1 MKLTQYTVF
10 HRLATGAIVFTL
22 LVLGAYGLV
31 QLSVDLL
38 PSITYPL
45 IRVNVLWRGA
55 TPEDMNKNIADPIE
69 RQMAT
74 VNGIDYLQSSSI
86 EGMYTLEANFRYG
99 VNVDVAYQDAL
110 AAMARAA
117 RGLPKDIDTPLIYKA
132 DPSQLP
138 VLQLTVASDEWDLT
152 RLRSWVDEWLQ
163 NQMIAVP
170 GVAGTEIVGGL
181 KREIRVHLDPEELEM
196 HGLTLAGILKRL
208 QQENIEQFGGRVV
221 QGTREFIARTTGEYR
236 SLEDIRNVLI
246 AREGMA
252 KILLRD
258 IAQVEDAHEEVRV
271 ITRFNRKAAV
281 KLSVLKQPDANTV
294 EVSKAVARRIE
305 ELKPIIPKGI
315 RFGMVDNQADYVG
328 AALTGVRN
336 AALEAAVLIVIILA
350 LFLGSW
356 RQVVAMI
363 WALPV
368 TLLLNFGL
376 MKMAG
381 FSVNIFSLGGL
392 VVAIAV
398 DLDNSIIV
406 IENITR
412 LRRERPEMSI
422 SELVIAA
429 THQVGPAIIAATL
442 SFLALF
448 LPFLLVPGLTSLLF
462 HELILVIA
470 GIMVISL
477 VMAISV
483 TPIVMAIVLGKRSA
497 HSERLT
503 FFERLI
509 ERITEAY
516 GKLLERTIRLRWITL
531 ASFAVL
537 LVIGVVLLPRLG
549 TEFLPKM
556 DDGRIMVKVRLP
568 TGASVAQN
576 DGALG
581 QLEKAIGEDP
591 LIDNTF
597 TLVGGK
603 VTGLVTYEVAN
614 EGQIDIQLVPRHERK
629 LSTQQYIAGLQ
640 KKLADVKLPAGK
652 AMVSKSAMKGIRQG
666 GTADIEVKVKGQ
678 EVGKLYDLAGQV
690 AQTMQSLKQFKN
702 VYISMDMT
710 KPEYQVRIDRVRAAE
725 LGVSVA
731 DVAATLRTLVNGE
744 VATRYREGDEYYNIR
759 LMVPESRIASKRAI
773 ENLALPSAQGS
784 YLRIRDVAEVVE
796 AVGPVEI
803 IREDQVQEVII
814 RGDAEGV
821 SVGTALQSLETA
833 LAKVELPT
841 GYEFRFGGQ
850 AQLMDEMR
858 RSLLTVLAFALF
870 FAFVVLVVQFN
881 SLKLPLYILAG
892 VPISLS
898 GLVILLYLT
907 GIPLGATVII
917 GVLMVVAANV
927 MEGVL
932 VINYAEEIRRDEHK
946 PPLEA
951 IVKAARIRFR
961 PRLMTSLGVLV
972 AFFPL
977 ALNLEAGG
985 EMLQPMAAGAIGGL
999 LFTIFVTLF
1008 FLPCLYVLASRE
1020 KKEMQCYENDP
1031 NDIQIGE
1038 RDE

>member
-1 MKLTQYTVF
+1 MKLTQYTVH
-10 HRLATGAIVFTL
+10 HRWATSAIVLTL
-22 LVLGAYGLV
+22 LVLGIYGLV
-31 QLSVDLL
+31 QLPVDLL
-38 PSITYPL
+38 PDITYSL
-45 IRVNVLWRGA
+45 IRIHIWWRGA

-74 VNGIDYLQSSSI
+74 VNGIDYLYSSSI

-99 VNVDVAYQDAL
+99 VNVDVAYQDTL

-117 RGLPKDIDTPLIYKA
+117 RELPKDMDPPFIFKA

-138 VLQLTVASDEWDLT
+138 VLQLTIASEEWDLT
-152 RLRSWVDEWLQ
+152 RLRTWVDVWLQ
-163 NQMIAVP
+163 DQMIAVP

-181 KREIRVHLDPEELEM
+181 KREIRVHLDPEALEK
-196 HGLTLAGILKRL
+196 HRLTLAGIVKRL
-208 QQENIEQFGGRVV
+208 QQENIEQFGGRVT

-236 SLEDIRNVLI
+236 SMEDIRNVLI
-246 AREGMA
+246 TRESMA
-252 KILLRD
+252 KIQLRD

-271 ITRFNRKAAV
+271 ITRFNRKPAV
-281 KLSVLKQPDANTV
+281 KLSVLKQPNANTV

-315 RFGMVDNQADYVG
+315 RFGVVDNQADYVG

-336 AALEAAVLIVIILA
+336 AAFEAAVLVVIILA

-363 WALPV
+363 WALPA

-381 FSVNIFSLGGL
+381 FSLNIFSLGGL

-412 LRRERPEMSI
+412 LRRERPELSV
-422 SELVIAA
+422 SELVIGA
-429 THQVGPAIIAATL
+429 THQVGPAVIAASV

-448 LPFLLVPGLTSLLF
+448 LPFLLVPGMASLLF

-483 TPIVMAIVLGKRSA
+483 TPIVMAIVLGKRSPQA
-497 HSERLT
+497 EHLT
-503 FFERLI
+503 FFERVI
-509 ERITEAY
+509 DRITEAY
-516 GKLLERTIRLRWITL
+516 GKLLEKTIRLRWITI
-531 ASFAVL
+531 AFFAVF
-537 LVIGVVLLPRLG
+537 LVIGVLLLPRLG

-556 DDGRIMVKVRLP
+556 DDGRIMVKLRLP
-568 TGASVAQN
+568 TGASVAQT
-576 DGALG
+576 DQTLG
-581 QLEKAIGEDP
+581 QLEKAIGKDP

-603 VTGLVTYEVAN
+603 VMGLATLEIAN
-614 EGQIDIQLVPRHERK
+614 EGEIDIQLVPRHARK
-629 LSTQQYIAGLQ
+629 LSTEQYIARLQ

-652 AMVSKSAMKGIRQG
+652 AMVMKPMMRGIRRIG
-666 GTADIEVKVKGQ
+666 EADIEVKVKGQ
-678 EVGKLYDLAGQV
+678 DVARLYALASQV
-690 AQTMQSLKQFKN
+690 TQTMQSLKQFKN
-702 VYISMDMT
+702 VYVSMDMT

-731 DVAATLRTLVNGE
+731 DVATTLRTLVSGE

-759 LMVPESRIASKRAI
+759 LMVPESKITSKQAI
-773 ENLALPSAQGS
+773 ENLALPCAQGG
-784 YLRIRDVAEVVE
+784 YLRVRDVADVAE

-803 IREDQVQEVII
+803 VREDQVKEVVV

-821 SVGTALQSLETA
+821 SVGTALTSLKAA
-833 LAKVELPT
+833 LANLERPA
-841 GYEFRFGGQ
+841 GYEFGFGGQ
-850 AQLMDEMR
+850 AQMMDETR
-858 RSLLTVLAFALF
+858 RSLLLILAFALF
-870 FAFVVLVVQFN
+870 FAFMILVVQFN
-881 SLKLPLYILAG
+881 SPKLPLYILAG

-917 GVLMVVAANV
+917 GVLVVVAANV

-932 VINYAEEIRRDEHK
+932 LINYAEEIRRDEHK

-951 IVKAARIRFR
+951 IIKAARIRFR
-961 PRLMTSLGVLV
+961 PRVMTSLGVLV
-972 AFFPL
+972 GFFPL

-999 LFTIFVTLF
+999 LLTIFVTLF
-1008 FLPCLYVLASRE
+1008 FVPCLYVFASRQ
-1020 KKEMQCYENDP
+1020 KKEMQRYENDY
-1031 NDIQIGE
+1031 NDIQIGG
-1038 RDE
+1038 RDG

>member
-1 MKLTQYTVF
+1 MKLTQYTVH
-10 HRLATGAIVFTL
+10 HRWATGAIVFTL
-22 LVLGAYGLV
+22 LVLGVYGLV
-31 QLSVDLL
+31 QLPVNLL
-38 PSITYPL
+38 PDITYPL
-45 IRVNVLWRGA
+45 IRVNVWWRGA
-55 TPEDMNKNIADPIE
+55 TPEDVNKNIADPIE

-74 VNGIDYLQSSSI
+74 VEGIDYLKSSSI
-86 EGMYTLEANFRYG
+86 EGMYTLEANFLYG

-110 AAMARAA
+110 AAMARVA
-117 RGLPKDIDTPLIYKA
+117 RGLPKDVDPPVISKA

-138 VLQLTVASDEWDLT
+138 VLQLTIASDEWDLT
-152 RLRSWVDEWLQ
+152 RLRTWVDVWLQ
-163 NQMIAVP
+163 DQMIAVP

-208 QQENIEQFGGRVV
+208 QQENIEQFGGRVT

-236 SLEDIRNVLI
+236 SLEDIRNILI
-246 AREGMA
+246 AREGVA

-271 ITRFNRKAAV
+271 ITRFNRKPAV
-281 KLSVLKQPDANTV
+281 KLSVLKQANANTV

-315 RFGMVDNQADYVG
+315 RFDIVENQANYVG

-336 AALEAAVLIVIILA
+336 AAFEAAVLVVIILA

-381 FSVNIFSLGGL
+381 FSLNIFSLGGL

-412 LRRERPEMSI
+412 LRRERPELSI

-429 THQVGPAIIAATL
+429 THQVGPAVIAATV
-442 SFLALF
+442 SFFALF
-448 LPFLLVPGLTSLLF
+448 LPFLLVPGLASLLF

-470 GIMVISL
+470 GIIAISL

-483 TPIVMAIVLGKRSA
+483 TPLVMAIVLGRRSA
-497 HSERLT
+497 HVEHLT

-509 ERITEAY
+509 ERITGAY

-531 ASFAVL
+531 ACFTVL
-537 LVIGVVLLPRLG
+537 IVLGVALLPRLG
-549 TEFLPKM
+549 IEFLPQM

-568 TGASVAQN
+568 TGASVTQT

-603 VTGLVTYEVAN
+603 VTGVVTYEVAN
-614 EGQIDIQLVPRHERK
+614 EGQIDIQLVPRHDRN
-629 LSTQQYIAGLQ
+629 LSTKQYIGRLQ

-652 AMVSKSAMKGIRQG
+652 PMVTKSTMKGTRKVG
-666 GTADIEVKVKGQ
+666 GADIEVKVKGQ
-678 EVGKLYDLAGQV
+678 DVARLYDLAGQV

-710 KPEYQVRIDRVRAAE
+710 KPEYQVRIDRVRASE

-731 DVAATLRTLVNGE
+731 DVAATLRTLVSGE

-759 LMVPESRIASKRAI
+759 LMVPESKITSKRAI
-773 ENLALPSAQGS
+773 ENLALPSARGG
-784 YLRIRDVAEVVE
+784 YLRVRDVADVVE

-803 IREDQVQEVII
+803 VREDQVQQVII
-814 RGDAEGV
+814 QGEAEGV
-821 SVGTALQSLETA
+821 SVGTALKSLESA
-833 LAKVELPT
+833 LANIAIPT

-858 RSLLTVLAFALF
+858 RSLLLILAFALF
-870 FAFVVLVVQFN
+870 FAFVILVVQFN

-917 GVLMVVAANV
+917 GVLVVVAANV

-932 VINYAEEIRRDEHK
+932 VINYAEEIRRDESK
-946 PPLEA
+946 SPREA

-961 PRLMTSLGVLV
+961 PRMMTSMGVLIG
-972 AFFPL
+972 FFPL

-999 LFTIFVTLF
+999 LLTIFVTLF
-1008 FLPCLYVLASRE
+1008 FVPCLYVFASRE
-1020 KKEMQCYENDP
+1020 KKEVL
-1031 NDIQIGE
+1031 
-1038 RDE
+1038 

>member
-1 MKLTQYTVF
+1 MKLTQYTVH

-22 LVLGAYGLV
+22 LVLGIYGFV
-31 QLSVDLL
+31 QLPVDLL
-38 PSITYPL
+38 PNITYSL
-45 IRVNVLWRGA
+45 IKIHIWWRGA
-55 TPEDMNKNIADPIE
+55 TPEDINKSIADPIE

-74 VNGIDYLQSSSI
+74 VNGIDYLYSSSI

-99 VNVDVAYQDAL
+99 VNVDLAYQDTL
-110 AAMARAA
+110 VAMARVA
-117 RGLPKDIDTPLIYKA
+117 RELPKDIDSPFIFKA

-138 VLQLTVASDEWDLT
+138 ILQLTVASDEWDLT
-152 RLRSWVDEWLQ
+152 RLRTWVDVWLQ
-163 NQMIAVP
+163 DQMIAVQ

-181 KREIRVHLDPEELEM
+181 KREIRVHLDPEALEK
-196 HGLTLAGILKRL
+196 HRLTLAGILKRL
-208 QQENIEQFGGRVV
+208 QQENIEQFGGRVT

-236 SLEDIRNVLI
+236 SMEDIRNVLI
-246 AREGMA
+246 AREGVA

-271 ITRFNRKAAV
+271 ITRFNRKPAV
-281 KLSVLKQPDANTV
+281 KLSVHKQADANTV

-315 RFGMVDNQADYVG
+315 RFGVVDNQANYVG

-336 AALEAAVLIVIILA
+336 AAFEAAVLIVIILA

-363 WALPV
+363 WALPA

-376 MKMAG
+376 MKIAG
-381 FSVNIFSLGGL
+381 FSLNIFSLGGL

-412 LRRERPEMSI
+412 QRRERPESPI

-429 THQVGPAIIAATL
+429 THQVGPAVIAATL

-448 LPFLLVPGLTSLLF
+448 LPFLLVPGMASLLF

-470 GIMVISL
+470 GIIAISL

-483 TPIVMAIVLGKRSA
+483 TPIVMAIVLGKRSE
-497 HSERLT
+497 HGVEHLTFSERV
-503 FFERLI
+503 I

-516 GKLLERTIRLRWITL
+516 GKLLERTIRLRWITI
-531 ASFAVL
+531 AFFAVF
-537 LVIGVVLLPRLG
+537 LVLGVWLLPRLG

-556 DDGRIMVKVRLP
+556 DDGRIMVKLRLP
-568 TGASVAQN
+568 TGASVAQT

-597 TLVGGK
+597 TLVGGR
-603 VTGLVTYEVAN
+603 VWGLATYEIAN
-614 EGQIDIQLVPRHERK
+614 EGEIDIQLVPRHKRK
-629 LSTQQYIAGLQ
+629 LSTEQYIARLQ

-652 AMVSKSAMKGIRQG
+652 AMVMKPMMKGIRQVG
-666 GTADIEVKVKGQ
+666 VADIEVKAKGQ
-678 EVGKLYDLAGQV
+678 EVARLYDLADQV
-690 AQTMQSLKQFKN
+690 ARTMQGLKQFKN
-702 VYISMDMT
+702 VYVSMDMT

-731 DVAATLRTLVNGE
+731 DVAATLRTLVSGE

-759 LMVPESRIASKRAI
+759 LMVPESKITSKRAI
-773 ENLALPSAQGS
+773 ENLALPCAQGS
-784 YLRIRDVAEVVE
+784 YLRVRDVADVVE

-803 IREDQVQEVII
+803 VREDQVKQVII

-821 SVGTALQSLETA
+821 SVGTALNSLKTA
-833 LAKVELPT
+833 LANVERPT

-850 AQLMDEMR
+850 AQVMDEMR
-858 RSLLTVLAFALF
+858 RSLLLILAFALF
-870 FAFVVLVVQFN
+870 FAFVMLVVQFN
-881 SLKLPLYILAG
+881 SLKLPLYVLAG

-917 GVLMVVAANV
+917 GVLVVVAANV

-932 VINYAEEIRRDEHK
+932 LINYAEEIRRDENK
-946 PPLEA
+946 APVEA

-961 PRLMTSLGVLV
+961 PRVMTSLGVLV
-972 AFFPL
+972 GFFPL

-985 EMLQPMAAGAIGGL
+985 DMLQPMAAGAIGGL
-999 LFTIFVTLF
+999 LLTIFVTLF
-1008 FLPCLYVLASRE
+1008 FVPCLYAFTSRE
-1020 KKEMQCYENDP
+1020 KKEVS
-1031 NDIQIGE
+1031 
-1038 RDE
+1038 

>member
-1 MKLTQYTVF
+1 MKLTQYTVH

-22 LVLGAYGLV
+22 LVLGIYGLV
-31 QLSVDLL
+31 QLPVDLL
-38 PSITYPL
+38 PNITYSL
-45 IRVNVLWRGA
+45 IKIHIWWRGA
-55 TPEDMNKNIADPIE
+55 TPEDINKSIADPIE

-74 VNGIDYLQSSSI
+74 VNGIDYLYSSSI

-99 VNVDVAYQDAL
+99 VNVDLAYQDTL
-110 AAMARAA
+110 AAMARVA
-117 RGLPKDIDTPLIYKA
+117 RELPKDIDSPFIFKA

-138 VLQLTVASDEWDLT
+138 ILQLTVASDEWDLT
-152 RLRSWVDEWLQ
+152 RLRTWVDVWLQ
-163 NQMIAVP
+163 DQMIAVQ

-181 KREIRVHLDPEELEM
+181 KREIRVHLDPEALEK
-196 HGLTLAGILKRL
+196 HRLTLAGILKRL
-208 QQENIEQFGGRVV
+208 QQENIEQFGGRVT

-236 SLEDIRNVLI
+236 SMEDISNVLI
-246 AREGMA
+246 AREGVA

-271 ITRFNRKAAV
+271 ITRFNRKPAV
-281 KLSVLKQPDANTV
+281 KLSVHKQADANTV

-315 RFGMVDNQADYVG
+315 HFGVVDNQANYVG

-336 AALEAAVLIVIILA
+336 AAFEAAVLVVIILA

-363 WALPV
+363 WALPA

-381 FSVNIFSLGGL
+381 FSLNIFSLGGL

-412 LRRERPEMSI
+412 LRRERPESPI

-429 THQVGPAIIAATL
+429 THQVGPAVIAATL

-448 LPFLLVPGLTSLLF
+448 LPFLLVPGMASLLF

-470 GIMVISL
+470 GIIAISL

-483 TPIVMAIVLGKRSA
+483 TPIVMAIVLGKRSE
-497 HSERLT
+497 HGVEHLTFSERV
-503 FFERLI
+503 I

-516 GKLLERTIRLRWITL
+516 GKLLERTIRLRWITI
-531 ASFAVL
+531 AFFAVFL
-537 LVIGVVLLPRLG
+537 MLGVWLLPRLG

-556 DDGRIMVKVRLP
+556 DDGRIMVKLRLP
-568 TGASVAQN
+568 TGASVTQT

-597 TLVGGK
+597 TLVGGR
-603 VTGLVTYEVAN
+603 VWGLATYEIAN
-614 EGQIDIQLVPRHERK
+614 EGEIDIQLVPRHKRK
-629 LSTQQYIAGLQ
+629 LSTEQYIARLQ

-652 AMVSKSAMKGIRQG
+652 AMVMKPMMKGIRQVG
-666 GTADIEVKVKGQ
+666 VADIEVKAKGQ
-678 EVGKLYDLAGQV
+678 DIARLYDLADQV
-690 AQTMQSLKQFKN
+690 ARTMQGLKQFKN
-702 VYISMDMT
+702 VYVSMDMT

-731 DVAATLRTLVNGE
+731 DVAATLRTLVSGE

-759 LMVPESRIASKRAI
+759 LMVPESKITSKRAI
-773 ENLALPSAQGS
+773 ENLALPCAQGG
-784 YLRIRDVAEVVE
+784 YLRVRDVADVVE

-803 IREDQVQEVII
+803 VREDQVKQVII

-821 SVGTALQSLETA
+821 SVGTALKSLKTA
-833 LAKVELPT
+833 LANVERPT

-850 AQLMDEMR
+850 AQVMDEMR
-858 RSLLTVLAFALF
+858 RSLLLILAFALF
-870 FAFVVLVVQFN
+870 FAFVILVVQFN
-881 SLKLPLYILAG
+881 NLKLPLYVLAG

-917 GVLMVVAANV
+917 GVLVVVAANV

-932 VINYAEEIRRDEHK
+932 LINYAEEIQRDEHK
-946 PPLEA
+946 APLEA

-961 PRLMTSLGVLV
+961 PRMMTSLGVLV
-972 AFFPL
+972 GFFPL
-977 ALNLEAGG
+977 ALNLEGG
-985 EMLQPMAAGAIGGL
+985 GDMLQPMAAGAIGGL
-999 LFTIFVTLF
+999 LLTILVTLF
-1008 FLPCLYVLASRE
+1008 FVPCLYAFASRE
-1020 KKEMQCYENDP
+1020 KKELS
-1031 NDIQIGE
+1031 
-1038 RDE
+1038 